1 MLTTARGQAAVLA
14 AMAAASLWACG
25 TRHEP
30 ARAPYIPLTDAER
43 SFGKLIT
50 AGNHPSQQQSGTGE
64 RLGLFQDADGSV
76 WGLPLIVA
84 NGGAILACA
93 PPELRDAKAT
103 DTFPSG
109 STIVGATNAPT
120 GWRGG
125 TGDLEL
131 LMRNADG
138 LIHWQ
143 TVHGAQLANGPACWA
158 ADAPGPPQQLSYYRI
173 VPAAR

>member
-1 MLTTARGQAAVLA
+1 MPITTRGQAVFLA

-25 TRHEP
+25 KHRQP
-30 ARAPYIPLTDAER
+30 PRAPYLPLADVEH
-43 SFGKLIT
+43 SFGKLVT

-64 RLGLFQDADGSV
+64 RLGLFQDTDGSV

-93 PPELRDAKAT
+93 PPELRDAKVT

-109 STIVGATNAPT
+109 STIVGATTAPT

-131 LMRNADG
+131 LMRQADG
-138 LIHWQ
+138 LIRWQ
-143 TVHGAQLANGPACWA
+143 TVHGSQLANGPACWA
-158 ADAPGPPQQLSYYRI
+158 PALPGPPQQLSYYRI